1 MHFKATIIQKAILL
15 YRKYA
20 PTGLSRLVGNA
31 AIYNYATDNLRV
43 STNFA

>member
-31 AIYNYATDNLRV
+31 AIYNIYNLRV